1 MIPDEPMKIKFSP
14 NDQPPLEEIPEKIMI
29 ETQKKKTDDIN
40 YEALFGFRPIGVEW

>member
-1 MIPDEPMKIKFSP
+1 MIPDEPQKIKFSP
-14 NDQPPLEEIPEKIMI
+14 NDQPPLEEIPENITE